1 MTSHTSPDAG
11 FVVTVEQDHASDDLF
26 IRLPPWLLE
35 SQDWRVGDTLSHE
48 VLDGAWFIVNES
60 LALRKAMSVAK
71 QAPEAESLPLF
82 IVETVMSHR
91 IRYAIRARS
100 AEHANDVVTMHE
112 AEEFDQNP
120 LDEAIFSTREVSL
133 AEYLTAAEL
142 PTDPLR
148 KVALIHA
155 IDYSDTP
162 AASAELDASSAL
174 EVPLPPFAAAV
185 APDTSLEGN

>member
-1 MTSHTSPDAG
+1 MPSTNSSG
-11 FVVTVEQDHASDDLF
+11 FLAIIEQDSDVHDGLF
-26 IRLPPWLLE
+26 VQLPPSLCE
-35 SQDWRVGDTLSHE
+35 TQDWRPGDVLSHE
-48 VLDGAWFIVNES
+48 VLDGAWIIVNES
-60 LALRKAMSVAK
+60 VAMRKSMAAASTPTPMS
-71 QAPEAESLPLF
+71 EEMPLF

-100 AEHANDVVTMHE
+100 AEHANDVVTMRE

-148 KVALIHA
+148 KVALIHT
-155 IDYSDTP
+155 IDYGDAP
-162 AASAELDASSAL
+162 APPAEQAASVETVLSEEAHAL
-174 EVPLPPFAAAV
+174 VVGAGPG
-185 APDTSLEGN
+185 LEGA